1 MDSIIVISLSQNYL
15 NVLDLTLGIL
25 LSFLTLVFL
34 IRLILTW
41 YPKVDLNKGLWL
53 FIAVPTSPILN
64 FTRKL
69 IPPLGGVDVGPV
81 IWIGIISFIREILV
95 GQQGLIKLAIQ
106 KSIN

>member
-1 MDSIIVISLSQNYL
+1 MSQNYL

-53 FIAVPTSPILN
+53 FIAVPTSSILN
-64 FTRKL
+64 FTRKV
-69 IPPLGGVDVGPV
+69 IPPIGGVDVGPV

-106 KSIN
+106 KGIN